1 MFSERTRGI
10 GEVYTQRH
18 AAREGLFGEK
28 PYANYGYWSRLGV
41 TIDEACDTLTEQV
54 AMAAGIGPGDRV
66 LEVGCGYG
74 AGTVHYTRLLRPSR
88 VVGLDI
94 TELRVQSAREY
105 TATCGLSDMIAFGLG
120 DATHLDFP
128 DASFERVV
136 GIECALHFDTREDFL
151 REAARVL
158 VPGGGLGLADI
169 VIRRG
174 ADRGEFLEKVHF
186 PVGSDGRLDVVENV
200 YDADVYAEILRKC
213 GFADE
218 RVDVITEHTFPHFV
232 AHLEGV
238 AAKSVDKFAP
248 RRIRAAQII
257 RDYLRLGLEYV
268 LVSARKP
275 RNA

>member
-18 AAREGLFGEK
+18 AARAGLFGEK
-28 PYANYGYWSRLGV
+28 PYANYGYWSGHGE
-41 TIDEACDTLTEQV
+41 TIDGACDALTEQV
-54 AMAAGIGPGDRV
+54 ARAAGIAPGDRV

-74 AGTVHYTRLLRPSR
+74 AGTVHYTRRFHPSR
-88 VVGLDI
+88 VVALDI
-94 TELRVQSAREY
+94 TELRIQSAQEY
-105 TATCGLSDMIAFGLG
+105 VASCGLSDVISLGLG
-120 DATHLDFP
+120 DATDLKFP
-128 DASFERVV
+128 DGAFERVV

-158 VPGGGLGLADI
+158 APGGGIGLADI

-174 ADRGEFLEKVHF
+174 ADRGQFLKKVHF

-200 YDADVYAEILRKC
+200 YDADVYAQVLRKC
-213 GFADE
+213 GFDDA
-218 RVDVITEHTFPHFV
+218 RVDVITDHTFPHFV

-238 AAKSVDKFAP
+238 AAKSQDEFAP

-257 RDYLRLGLEYV
+257 REYLSLGLEYV

>member
-18 AAREGLFGEK
+18 AARAGLFGEK
-28 PYANYGYWSRLGV
+28 PYANYGYWSRSGV

-54 AMAAGIGPGDRV
+54 VKAAGIEPGDRV

-94 TELRVQSAREY
+94 TELRVQSARDY
-105 TATCGLSDMIAFGLG
+105 AATCGLSDMIAFGLG

-128 DASFERVV
+128 DSSFERVV

-174 ADRGEFLEKVHF
+174 ADRGEFLDKVHF

-218 RVDVITEHTFPHFV
+218 RVDVITDHTFPHFV

-238 AAKSVDKFAP
+238 AAKSEDEFAP

-257 RDYLRLGLEYV
+257 REYLHLGLEYV